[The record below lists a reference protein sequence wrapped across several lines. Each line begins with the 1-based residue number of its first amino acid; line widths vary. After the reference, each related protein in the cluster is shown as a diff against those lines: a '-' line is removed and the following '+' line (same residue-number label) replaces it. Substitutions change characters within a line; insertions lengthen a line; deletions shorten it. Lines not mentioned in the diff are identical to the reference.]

1 MRLNAYIQ
9 ILRPRQWLKNLM
21 LLFPPF
27 LGGTLLRASTTSRII
42 LPLAAFCL
50 ASSATYV
57 FNDIIDC
64 KNDAEHPVKCR
75 RPLPAGTISK
85 ISASIFGI
93 ALLLVSVLLG
103 YSVSSTFLL
112 LLASYLAVSLFYSLK
127 LKHEPIV
134 DIFCIS
140 AGFLFRLE
148 AGGQAFGVVVSDWLF
163 LSVFLLSL
171 FLSAGKRLGE
181 MNHLGDSAAV
191 HRPSLEGYPDGLLEG
206 LMYMTGA
213 AFLVTYTMY
222 IIGHSALIY
231 TVPLCSFVLFRYAFR
246 VKKGEGGGDPT
257 DALLR
262 DPLLFIL
269 SFAWTLMIG
278 WGIYGRG

>member
-1 MRLNAYIQ
+1 MGGML
-9 ILRPRQWLKNLM
+9 LRPGMFAKGVI
-21 LLFPPF
+21 P
-27 LGGTLLRASTTSRII
+27 IV
-42 LPLAAFCL
+42 AFCL

-64 KNDAEHPVKCR
+64 ENDAEHPVKCR
-75 RPLPAGTISK
+75 RPLPAGAVSK
-85 ISASIFGI
+85 TSASIFGI
-93 ALLLVSVLLG
+93 SLLVVSVLLG

-231 TVPLCSFVLFRYAFR
+231 TVPLCSFVLFRYAFQ
-246 VKKGEGGGDPT
+246 G
-257 DALLR
+257 
-262 DPLLFIL
+262 
-269 SFAWTLMIG
+269 
-278 WGIYGRG
+278 